1 MFDTV
6 KMLIESSALPEVD
19 FITENTNNFNMIREA
34 TENEILCTKF
44 NPKKIPVIQYDGKY
58 VIEFADGVD
67 KLMKEQN
74 IGLDEAMNTIA
85 AVNGIQV
92 TECVL
97 IVDESAI
104 NMIDLSGLSFKMYDV
119 ARK

>member
-44 NPKKIPVIQYDGKY
+44 NPKKNRSRGMESSADQETQDGAQRHPLAGWRPA
-58 VIEFADGVD
+58 FRGV
-67 KLMKEQN
+67 
-74 IGLDEAMNTIA
+74 
-85 AVNGIQV
+85 
-92 TECVL
+92 
-97 IVDESAI
+97 
-104 NMIDLSGLSFKMYDV
+104 
-119 ARK
+119 R

>member
-1 MFDTV
+1 MYDTV
-6 KMLIESSALPEVD
+6 KMLIESSTLPEVD
-19 FITENTNNFNMIREA
+19 FITENTTNFAMIREA
-34 TENEILCTKF
+34 TENEVLCTKF

-74 IGLDEAMNTIA
+74 IGLDEAMEVVA
-85 AVNGIQV
+85 AANDIQV
-92 TECVL
+92 SECTL

-104 NMIDLSGLSFKMYDV
+104 DKIDLSGLNFKMYDV
-119 ARK
+119 ARR

>member
-58 VIEFADGVD
+58 VIEFTDGAD
-67 KLMKEQN
+67 KS
-74 IGLDEAMNTIA
+74 I
-85 AVNGIQV
+85 
-92 TECVL
+92 VL
-97 IVDESAI
+97 IADSSTMRTHSVT
-104 NMIDLSGLSFKMYDV
+104 
-119 ARK
+119 